1 MVRGAKRVQV
11 LTIETTKLVST
22 LFLSIC
28 RLAGNAG
35 GVPEFRNLIYWV

>member
-1 MVRGAKRVQV
+1 MSASTMVSGAKRVQV

-28 RLAGNAG
+28 RFA
-35 GVPEFRNLIYWV
+35 